1 MQRLT
6 YTEYRGCKDILTID
20 LHNDYTI
27 IAIKSWN
34 KEKENYSVEFRI
46 TEDSVDKW
54 STIYE
59 LESVEFNTNYR
70 IINSAILKYVSTLLE
85 ENFFDYYIKEYEH
98 ELDCLNK
105 GVALVEAERLGGKNV

>member
-1 MQRLT
+1 MQKLK

-20 LHNDYTI
+20 LQNDYTI

-34 KEKENYSVEFRI
+34 KEKDNYSVEFRI

-54 STIYE
+54 GLIYE
-59 LESVEFNTNYR
+59 LGSVEFNTNYK

-85 ENFFDYYIKEYEH
+85 ENFFDYYIKEYEY

-105 GVALVEAERLGGKNV
+105 GVALIETERLGDKNV